1 MCATD
6 QNIVCLVNASKKG
19 TDPDTLIAFYRTT
32 TDTDGNPVEQY
43 SYAFSVTETDYEHGN
58 GMTYNSKTNEI
69 YVMPGPCL
77 DKENE
82 GNIYVVDA
90 DTLHWKRTFQ
100 SSSGQNFGWI
110 EYLES
115 TDQYVV
121 SGGNGSKF
129 RLMNSDFEILKIIAP
144 RTKPAGST
152 YQDFCVTG
160 DYIISPCYDGESK
173 VDNYFVITL
182 CDLHNLFHKTSHTKT
197 VIQLCQLITYIH
209 TVQFIYQCILFL
221 EKTQIN
227 DGTVPNCQQGI
238 NHRCLLHTIFGRY
251 PQISYGS
258 LIEIKGHKRQS

>member
-1 MCATD
+1 MSD
-6 QNIVCLVNASKKG
+6 QRAAAEASRIRCRVYK
-19 TDPDTLIAFYRTT
+19 DD
-32 TDTDGNPVEQY
+32 Y
-43 SYAFSVTETDYEHGN
+43 SYAFEVTERDYEHGN

-100 SSSGQNFGWI
+100 SSSGQNFGGI

-144 RTKPAGST
+144 RTKPPGST

-173 VDNYFVITL
+173 VDNYFVIYSLSQGEYLNTFYADLPGDDEKKEIESL
-182 CDLHNLFHKTSHTKT
+182 CEIEPGKIMLGVGLAIQEESAFMWQRCVQLMTSLHRQKTERS
-197 VIQLCQLITYIH
+197 
-209 TVQFIYQCILFL
+209 
-221 EKTQIN
+221 
-227 DGTVPNCQQGI
+227 VPV
-238 NHRCLLHTIFGRY
+238 RRRWRAEPTIR
-251 PQISYGS
+251 
-258 LIEIKGHKRQS
+258 